1 MVSKTDNDMFKGW
14 SNEKLIEALEK
25 SQIRVAQLQDDLHKA
40 RLRVNLLEPKARKG
54 DDFDVLLKATKDN
67 AIVKGCWD
75 RFVMSLRI
83 TGDDGSK

>member
-1 MVSKTDNDMFKGW
+1 MSKKDNDMFKGW

-25 SQIRVAQLQDDLHKA
+25 SQMRVTHLTNELHKTQM
-40 RLRVNLLEPKARKG
+40 RVNLLEPKARKG